1 MHLKQI
7 KQIKNDNKHDI
18 KYDRPKKE
26 RNLSPPQVGIHHK
39 KNVYA
44 SFY

>member
-18 KYDRPKKE
+18 KFDRAKKE
-26 RNLSPPQVGIHHK
+26 RNLGSP
-39 KNVYA
+39 
-44 SFY
+44 